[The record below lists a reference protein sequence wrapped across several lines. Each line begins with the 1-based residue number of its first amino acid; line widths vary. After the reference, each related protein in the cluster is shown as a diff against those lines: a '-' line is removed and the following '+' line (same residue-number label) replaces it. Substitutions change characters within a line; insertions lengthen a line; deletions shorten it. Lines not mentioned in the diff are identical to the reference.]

1 MATTVENVPQVEPRP
16 GQLLVTIDGREV
28 ACDPGETILEAAQ
41 RVGIHIPTL
50 CYEPRLPAT
59 AACRMC
65 IVEVEGARKMVPSCS
80 AAVSDG
86 MVVRTDTERVRAM
99 RHLYLELLLS
109 DHNSFCTP
117 PCRDACPTHIK
128 IPQFLDYIAH
138 RDYKNG
144 VRKLREDLPFPA
156 VLGRVCPRP
165 CQGPCRRQLVD
176 EPITICQL
184 HRFMGDQTVEEEQTG
199 ELLLPVEPKA
209 DTGKR
214 IAIVGGGPA
223 GLAAAFYARLEG
235 HAVKIFEALPKPGGM
250 LRYGIPSYRLPRDLL
265 EKEINVLWRLGV
277 ELQVDTRLGVDVQL
291 EDLLEQY
298 DAVFLALGAF
308 NSNAMGCP
316 GEDADGVVTAVDFLG
331 ELERTGDV
339 HVGDKVVVIGG
350 GFTAMDACRTSVRKG
365 ASEVTCLY
373 RRSRK
378 EMPAHHTEVD
388 EAEEEGVKLELLCA
402 PLRVLTDDGGQVRG
416 IEMTRM
422 ELGEPDSSGRRR
434 PVPVEGSEF
443 VVECDQVIAAIGQY
457 PLLDGAGE
465 EQGIAHTRWRTI
477 EVDDWT
483 LQTRDPQ
490 VFAGGDVVLGAQTVI
505 QAIAQGKKAAWS
517 MDAYLR
523 GDDMASVSAQLR
535 ELRHTPFLEALEAK
549 GDVERHIRRL
559 AEIPP
564 AFIDINT
571 GIHEK
576 RPPAHMPKLEPG
588 ERKTNFDQI
597 ELGFE
602 EDEAVRGAKLCLQ
615 CVCEAHGD
623 CELQRYGIEYE
634 VFSNPFQGTESRDY
648 EWFDEQPLIAYDP
661 KRCILCGKCVGVCR
675 DVQVTEAIDFTERG
689 FDAKMSTSFDKQLD
703 ISFCRFCGQCV
714 DVCPTGALTNR
725 QLNRADPWDRKKVRT
740 TCPFCG
746 VGCSFDL
753 NVADGEVVGVTA
765 AYDAP
770 ANQGSLCVKGR
781 FHTDLIYSP
790 ERITTPMIKRDGV
803 WEDTTW
809 DEALD
814 LVARRLLEIRGE
826 GSLAVGVM
834 SSARCTNE
842 ENYLLQRLTRAGLN
856 TNSIDH
862 CART

>member
-1 MATTVENVPQVEPRP
+1 MTESAASDAIATVA
-16 GQLLVTIDGREV
+16 LTIDGRRAVVPEGSSILTAAREV
-28 ACDPGETILEAAQ
+28 GVT
-41 RVGIHIPTL
+41 IPTL
-50 CYEPRLPAT
+50 CFHETLPVGS
-59 AACRMC
+59 ACRLC
-65 IVEVEGARKMVPSCS
+65 IVEVEGRKDPVTACDTP
-80 AAVSDG
+80 AADG
-86 MVVRTDTERVRAM
+86 MVVTTQSPELRAI
-99 RHLYLELLLS
+99 RQFNLELVFS
-109 DHNSFCTP
+109 DHMSYCTP
-117 PCRDACPTHIK
+117 PCRDGCPTHIK
-128 IPQFLDYIAH
+128 IPGFLERIAE
-138 RDYKNG
+138 RDYAG
-144 VRKLREDLPFPA
+144 GMRVLREDLPFPGI
-156 VLGRVCPRP
+156 LGRVCPRP
-165 CQGPCRRQLVD
+165 CEGPCRRQFID
-176 EPITICQL
+176 DPITICQL
-184 HRFMGDQTVEEEQTG
+184 HRFMADETRAGELEG
-199 ELLLPVEPKA
+199 ELLLPSEPKP
-209 DTGKR
+209 DSGKR
-214 IAIVGGGPA
+214 IAIVGAGPA

-235 HAVKIFEALPKPGGM
+235 HAVKIFEAQPKPGGM
-250 LRYGIPSYRLPRDLL
+250 LRYGIPSYRLPRDIL
-265 EKEINVLWRLGV
+265 EEEINILWRMGV
-277 ELQVDTRLGVDVQL
+277 ELETGVRLGVDFQL
-291 EDLLEQY
+291 EQLKAEY

-308 NSNAMGCP
+308 NSNLMNIA
-316 GEDADGVVTAVDFLG
+316 GEDASGVVTAVDYLG
-331 ELERTGDV
+331 DFERDGAVHTGK
-339 HVGDKVVVIGG
+339 KVTVIGG
-350 GFTAMDACRTSVRKG
+350 GFTAMDACRTAVRLG
-365 ASEVTCLY
+365 AEEVTCLY